1 MPKNS
6 AVDLWWPPLF
16 EGAYDA
22 TFWAWCQCLCGQS
35 AGLRVRL
42 GYRLVL

>member
-1 MPKNS
+1 VLLQLVSSFIFFRIANFLGIGMPKNS

-22 TFWAWCQCLCGQS
+22 TF
-35 AGLRVRL
+35 
-42 GYRLVL
+42 